1 MRTSRSLSAA
11 LVTAGLALAAVSVT
25 ADAQSPRGGYRGG
38 PGETAWTTAH
48 SRFGNGS
55 ISAPVRH
62 GSRGLEVRLPGG
74 TWIDC
79 GRSCSNTL
87 RTQTVDFWENQGG
100 PQSKDNGPGYFRFNS
115 WF

>member
-1 MRTSRSLSAA
+1 MSRFYMA
-11 LVTAGLALAAVSVT
+11 ALAAAGLVLPALGTV
-25 ADAQSPRGGYRGG
+25 ADAQSPRGYRG
-38 PGETAWTTAH
+38 PAGETAWTTAH

-55 ISAPVRH
+55 ISAPVRP
-62 GSRGLEVRLPGG
+62 GPRGLEVRLPGG

-87 RTQTVDFWENQGG
+87 RSQTVDFWENQGG
-100 PQSKDNGPGYFRFNS
+100 PQSKDNGPGYFRFNF